1 MPFTS
6 DDLKPFVRLVSAI
19 SGIGLL
25 ALACAG
31 FNHLNRSSGSVE
43 GKASFG
49 CMCVLGVIFGALL
62 FLGESKWE
70 LFFFFFGFM
79 RYRVGRAIVFCVAGI
94 MIAIIGK
101 NMNDQ
106 CRCQSYVLLIIE
118 GVACLGC
125 AALQIAGVFLFGNN
139 TTSMSSSSAGA
150 SPPPR
155 SAPHISNNNN
165 NAESST
171 YTPPS
176 PVASTKSKKADAKTF
191 HPVSP
196 AETSNTHDDGSVLP
210 TWMRS

>member
-6 DDLKPFVRLVSAI
+6 EDLKPLVRLVSAI
-19 SGIGLL
+19 TGLGLL

-31 FNHLNRSSGSVE
+31 FDHLNRSSGSVE

-62 FLGESKWE
+62 FLGETKWE

-139 TTSMSSSSAGA
+139 TTSLGSSSSGA
-150 SPPPR
+150 SQ
-155 SAPHISNNNN
+155 SARTNNTSNPE
-165 NAESST
+165 AST

-176 PVASTKSKKADAKTF
+176 PVASTKKADVKTF

-196 AETSNTHDDGSVLP
+196 AENPHNDDGNVLP